1 MDELLSGFLQH
12 GSVAIATSA
21 AVAAVAPVAATAA
34 VANVSV
40 IIFHST
46 TLK

>member
-12 GSVAIATSA
+12 GSVGTATSA
-21 AVAAVAPVAATAA
+21 AVAATAA
-34 VANVSV
+34 AANVSV